1 MSSDF
6 SRNENYYEELNKDA
20 PDLEQSVLDDVLKAT
35 MSSDVALLQI
45 NERSHQAFLKVAR
58 QYTGQELT
66 LDPVAIALVQAVL
79 AETLNGRIVSEDR
92 HAIMASEIAESLVTN
107 PTASARL
114 AAFWNKL
121 QEAVT

>member
-35 MSSDVALLQI
+35 MSSDEALLQI

>member
-92 HAIMASEIAESLVTN
+92 HAIMASEIAESLVAN

-114 AAFWNKL
+114 AAFWKKL